1 MEEDERNGSDDM
13 ESLFAGMDFVAPAF
27 SVSVLS
33 TSSSSAAAAAA
44 AVASPPLSKDPTL
57 SPSLEESVLPQG
69 DLATVAPVLLSPSQ
83 QQQQQ
88 QPRLTPSSSIH
99 GFVFQPPGEPLDESL
114 FSGLSLASTT
124 SDVTASQSA
133 EVLEV
138 IASPSPSP
146 PPPTPL
152 PLPLSAIVTSFVED
166 RTDEV
171 KLERMSSMGSE
182 ESGTGDRDVSSVQ
195 SIMAAYNDVPPSSRS
210 LPAGIPVAPIESIIE
225 TPHRQGGTA
234 AGHNELTIEM
244 KFNLIK
250 QAIATKLKSLKE
262 RGLLVSAKRKDAAQK
277 RRQAAEIVAS
287 ESARHKDLEAQLEV
301 ACETEDFEK
310 ADDLSGKI
318 LESEK
323 TQEEAVR
330 VFTVAEVEC
339 DQIAAEMQEVL
350 DLEIEIEEQ
359 GAQLLQALT
368 KEAEEAMERVK
379 LEAQGTATQGFNKL
393 DAEEKTVQ
401 LERLKVSSE
410 LQLADEALR
419 DLNNAVT
426 ESTKTKAEQ
435 KLLLMK
441 KRELLDLELQELL
454 AKVRAK
460 ELEISEADEHI
471 SEVDKEISM
480 LEAATDQQHVAT
492 NTKVEGL
499 RMALMELDTKSSS
512 LTEQRDGLKA
522 VLSDMEAEM
531 LNLERL
537 AKIAMADGLAMHEA
551 METKKG
557 AAALISQ
564 SREKMMHLAAKEKQA
579 TEEVHALRQE
589 ALVARASLQ
598 EVVGVKVKLQ
608 QEMATAKQRILFVEK
623 RGPEL
628 EAEKKLAASARNFK
642 EAGRLAA
649 EAKALMAE
657 KEDLTGNIAQISS
670 RIHALEE
677 EGVAKV
683 DALGE
688 MDELVAV
695 KEKEGAVARCERL
708 RLLATAARRERDAAI
723 DLDDLQE
730 AENLEIEV
738 EAAEQEADELQR
750 LFNLEEQ
757 KYARVVEIPAS
768 GMGSKMREQPHGADE
783 MFDISTEEAP
793 ETKDIADEQPIEAE
807 NT

>member
-1 MEEDERNGSDDM
+1 MEEDERNSSDDM

-33 TSSSSAAAAAA
+33 TSSSPSAAAAAA
-44 AVASPPLSKDPTL
+44 AAASPPPLSKDPTL
-57 SPSLEESVLPQG
+57 SLSLEESVLPQG
-69 DLATVAPVLLSPSQ
+69 DLASVAPVLLSPS
-83 QQQQQ
+83 QQQ

-114 FSGLSLASTT
+114 FSGLSLVSTP

-138 IASPSPSP
+138 IAYPSPSP
-146 PPPTPL
+146 PTPPL
-152 PLPLSAIVTSFVED
+152 PPSAIVTSFVED
-166 RTDEV
+166 RNDEV

-234 AGHNELTIEM
+234 AGQNELTIEM

-250 QAIATKLKSLKE
+250 QAIATKVKSLKE
-262 RGLLVSAKRKDAAQK
+262 RGLLVSAKRKNAAQK

-379 LEAQGTATQGFNKL
+379 LEAQGTARQGFNKL

-657 KEDLTGNIAQISS
+657 KEDLTGNIGQISS

-677 EGVAKV
+677 EGVAKG
-683 DALGE
+683 DALAE

-708 RLLATAARRERDAAI
+708 RLLATAARHERDAAI

-793 ETKDIADEQPIEAE
+793 EMKDIADEQPIEAE

>member
-1 MEEDERNGSDDM
+1 MQEDERNSSDDM

-33 TSSSSAAAAAA
+33 TSSPSAAAAAA
-44 AVASPPLSKDPTL
+44 ASPPPLSKDPTL
-57 SPSLEESVLPQG
+57 SLSLEESVLPQG
-69 DLATVAPVLLSPSQ
+69 DLASVAPVLLSPS
-83 QQQQQ
+83 QQQ

-114 FSGLSLASTT
+114 FSGLSLVSTP

-138 IASPSPSP
+138 IAPPSPSP
-146 PPPTPL
+146 PTLPPP
-152 PLPLSAIVTSFVED
+152 PSAIVTSFVED
-166 RTDEV
+166 RNDEV

-234 AGHNELTIEM
+234 AGQNELTIEM

-250 QAIATKLKSLKE
+250 QAIATKVKSLKE

-379 LEAQGTATQGFNKL
+379 LEAQGTARQGFNKL

-677 EGVAKV
+677 EGVAKG
-683 DALGE
+683 DALAE

-708 RLLATAARRERDAAI
+708 RLLATAARHERDAAI

-793 ETKDIADEQPIEAE
+793 EMKDIADEQPIEAE

>member
-1 MEEDERNGSDDM
+1 MVSEETETLGSLLSQEVDREKPSTGKVSVQERELLDSVDRETSNLGSSFLDIKGESITEEDLDLNVVLTVSNGI
-13 ESLFAGMDFVAPAF
+13 
-27 SVSVLS
+27 
-33 TSSSSAAAAAA
+33 
-44 AVASPPLSKDPTL
+44 K
-57 SPSLEESVLPQG
+57 
-69 DLATVAPVLLSPSQ
+69 LA
-83 QQQQQ
+83 
-88 QPRLTPSSSIH
+88 I
-99 GFVFQPPGEPLDESL
+99 DESSEAVQNDTYPQEL
-114 FSGLSLASTT
+114 YRMASDKEQLPILPLEVTVIPDHAFGTSDQTT
-124 SDVTASQSA
+124 SKA
-133 EVLEV
+133 ECR
-138 IASPSPSP
+138 P
-146 PPPTPL
+146 
-152 PLPLSAIVTSFVED
+152 ED
-166 RTDEV
+166 AT
-171 KLERMSSMGSE
+171 GT
-182 ESGTGDRDVSSVQ
+182 ESGVEVNLTREECP
-195 SIMAAYNDVPPSSRS
+195 IHS
-210 LPAGIPVAPIESIIE
+210 LKDGNETTPIESNIE
-225 TPHRQGGTA
+225 MPHRQGGTA

-359 GAQLLQALT
+359 GAELLQALT

-379 LEAQGTATQGFNKL
+379 LEAQGTAREGFNKL
-393 DAEEKTVQ
+393 DAEEMTVQ

-499 RMALMELDTKSSS
+499 RMALIELDTKSSS

-531 LNLERL
+531 LDLERL

-557 AAALISQ
+557 AAALISE

-628 EAEKKLAASARNFK
+628 ESEKKLAASARNFK

-683 DALGE
+683 SYTKKYSLFYF
-688 MDELVAV
+688 
-695 KEKEGAVARCERL
+695 RCKWESFS
-708 RLLATAARRERDAAI
+708 A
-723 DLDDLQE
+723 
-730 AENLEIEV
+730 
-738 EAAEQEADELQR
+738 
-750 LFNLEEQ
+750 
-757 KYARVVEIPAS
+757 
-768 GMGSKMREQPHGADE
+768 
-783 MFDISTEEAP
+783 
-793 ETKDIADEQPIEAE
+793 
-807 NT
+807 

>member
-1 MEEDERNGSDDM
+1 MEEDERNSSDDM

-33 TSSSSAAAAAA
+33 TSSSPSAAAAAA
-44 AVASPPLSKDPTL
+44 AAPPLSKDPTL
-57 SPSLEESVLPQG
+57 SLSLEESVLPQG
-69 DLATVAPVLLSPSQ
+69 DLASVAPVLLSPS
-83 QQQQQ
+83 QQQ

-99 GFVFQPPGEPLDESL
+99 GFDFQPPGEPLDESL
-114 FSGLSLASTT
+114 FSGLSLVSTP

-138 IASPSPSP
+138 IAYPSPSP
-146 PPPTPL
+146 PTPPL
-152 PLPLSAIVTSFVED
+152 PPSAIVTSFVED
-166 RTDEV
+166 RNDEV

-195 SIMAAYNDVPPSSRS
+195 SIMAAYNDFPPSSRS

-234 AGHNELTIEM
+234 AGQNELTIEM

-250 QAIATKLKSLKE
+250 QAIATKVKSLKE
-262 RGLLVSAKRKDAAQK
+262 RGLLVSAKRKNAAQK

-379 LEAQGTATQGFNKL
+379 LEAQGTARQGFNKL

-677 EGVAKV
+677 EGVAKG
-683 DALGE
+683 DALAE

-708 RLLATAARRERDAAI
+708 RLLATAARHERDAAI

-793 ETKDIADEQPIEAE
+793 EMKDIADEQPIEAE